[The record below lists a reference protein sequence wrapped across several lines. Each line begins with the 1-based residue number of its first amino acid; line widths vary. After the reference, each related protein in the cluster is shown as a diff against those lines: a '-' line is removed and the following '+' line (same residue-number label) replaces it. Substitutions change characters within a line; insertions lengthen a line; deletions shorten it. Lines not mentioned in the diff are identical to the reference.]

1 MASILSILPV
11 SNIDIFAWHND
22 VEARMFRLNKESNPD
37 LAMSVLGV
45 VVFAE
50 WKIIPTPNKAWI
62 SIYVF

>member
-50 WKIIPTPNKAWI
+50 
-62 SIYVF
+62 